1 MAHIV
6 VWSPRAIDD
15 VDAIAAYIALDSE
28 AYAASVVRIIL
39 EKVRIIL
46 EKARRLSEFPYIGR
60 VVPEFGDDTIREV
73 FAYSY
78 RIVYRIDAD
87 EITIAAV
94 IHGKRLLEMAIKP

>member
-15 VDAIAAYIALDSE
+15 VHAVAAYIALDSE
-28 AYAASVVRIIL
+28 AYAASVVR
-39 EKVRIIL
+39 VIL
-46 EKARRLSEFPYIGR
+46 EKARNLSDFPYAGR

-78 RIVYRIDAD
+78 RIIYRVEAN

-94 IHGKRLLEMAIKP
+94 IHGKRILEMAIKP